1 MLKLT
6 ASACIDAPV
15 ERVWAVLSD
24 LAAIQHWVAAI
35 QHAYC
40 PAQHQGV
47 GAVRICE
54 LRQAR
59 IEETI
64 VEWSEG
70 RSFKYRGVGAPM
82 LASATNLWSVEA
94 HGDQTLVTSVAEA
107 TLKGGVFGSALE
119 VLARPMFARLGAQ
132 SLASLKYYVENGEPF
147 SGRARELVPAPSV
160 C

>member
-6 ASACIDAPV
+6 ASACINAPV

-24 LAAIQHWVAAI
+24 LAAIQYWVGAI

-40 PAQHQGV
+40 PAQTRGV
-47 GAVRICE
+47 GAVRVCE

-64 VEWSEG
+64 IEWDEG
-70 RSFKYRGVGAPM
+70 RALKYRGMGAPM
-82 LASATNLWSVEA
+82 LASASNEWSVQA
-94 HGDQTLVTSVAEA
+94 HGSQTLVTSIAEV
-107 TLKGGVFGSALE
+107 TLKGGALGRALE
-119 VLARPMFARLGAQ
+119 LLAKPMFARLGAQ
-132 SLASLKYYVENGEPF
+132 SLASLKYYVEHGEPF
-147 SGRARELVPAPSV
+147 RGHARGLRPAPAA